1 MRYGFL
7 LIFAI
12 FLTILVFVLVQLLI
26 LQPKVPNDTTGI
38 SVPTKALT
46 ETKVDPL
53 PLGRHFMIGH
63 WAKTPVASTTE
74 LIVRHQLGGVIIMSA
89 PTSPSE
95 IKDWTEAWQAAVPY
109 PLIIAIDQ
117 EGGEV
122 SRLRGFEF
130 ETTGQRDINSPET
143 AYSIGQK
150 RGRELAALGITMNFA
165 PVLDTAT
172 QPTSFLYKRV
182 FPRNEVTLAGAL
194 AAGLTAGGVT
204 PVAKHFPG
212 HPDTPHD
219 SHLILT
225 SVPITP
231 AEKNDFIRPFAT
243 YINDA
248 KPAALMTAH
257 VAFPAIDKLPATIS
271 PYWLTT
277 VLREELRF
285 SGLIITDDMSMDAI
299 DVMRTSSAASK
310 LALEAGADIILFAAE
325 PENITG
331 TLNDLMREEITIP
344 DSDARLRG
352 YTNK

>member
-1 MRYGFL
+1 
-7 LIFAI
+7 
-12 FLTILVFVLVQLLI
+12 
-26 LQPKVPNDTTGI
+26 
-38 SVPTKALT
+38 
-46 ETKVDPL
+46 
-53 PLGRHFMIGH
+53 
-63 WAKTPVASTTE
+63 
-74 LIVRHQLGGVIIMSA
+74 
-89 PTSPSE
+89 
-95 IKDWTEAWQAAVPY
+95 
-109 PLIIAIDQ
+109 
-117 EGGEV
+117 
-122 SRLRGFEF
+122 
-130 ETTGQRDINSPET
+130 
-143 AYSIGQK
+143 
-150 RGRELAALGITMNFA
+150 MNFA